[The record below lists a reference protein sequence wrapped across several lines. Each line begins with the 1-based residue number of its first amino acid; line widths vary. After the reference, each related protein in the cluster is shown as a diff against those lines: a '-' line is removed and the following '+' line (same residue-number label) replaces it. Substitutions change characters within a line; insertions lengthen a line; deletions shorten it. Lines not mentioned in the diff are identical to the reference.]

1 MEDAEK
7 MSTELQERVAD
18 FEERFLA
25 KHKSLICKEIL
36 EADISQPEGMK
47 TVMDKGLFAC
57 VCGPMVA
64 ETCTLLEEMLA
75 QKA

>member
-1 MEDAEK
+1 M
-7 MSTELQERVAD
+7 AD

-25 KHKSLICKEIL
+25 KHKTLICKEIL

>member
-1 MEDAEK
+1 
-7 MSTELQERVAD
+7 
-18 FEERFLA
+18 
-25 KHKSLICKEIL
+25 
-36 EADISQPEGMK
+36 MK

-75 QKA
+75 QKHEILKGGKVLCVLPNRQLREE